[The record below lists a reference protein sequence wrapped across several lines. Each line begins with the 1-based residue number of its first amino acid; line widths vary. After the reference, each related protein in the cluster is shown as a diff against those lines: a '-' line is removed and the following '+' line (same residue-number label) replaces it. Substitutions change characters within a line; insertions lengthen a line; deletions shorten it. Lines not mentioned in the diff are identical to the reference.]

1 MTYLTQLEQALNCGL
16 RTLNTIRYG
25 ASESSGDWWSL
36 AQHHDGL
43 WYATH
48 NSGGGSV
55 ALQKFLG
62 QMTRSRRACGQMGA
76 NTSATITDLQIA
88 LEQEGQ
94 RVWLCPSSR
103 EWADYLEAA
112 RFDVALG
119 VLRLSETIDARLAAF
134 TGAPADHADLHA
146 QFTVTQLQGACRSKT
161 LSPAGSKAELVG
173 RLRCAA
179 TA

>member
-1 MTYLTQLEQALNCGL
+1 MTYLNQLEQALNCGL

-62 QMTRSRRACGQMGA
+62 QMTRSLRACGQMGA
-76 NTSATITDLQIA
+76 NTTATITDLQIA

-119 VLRLSETIDARLAAF
+119 VRLSETIDA
-134 TGAPADHADLHA
+134 
-146 QFTVTQLQGACRSKT
+146 QFTVAQLQGACRSKT

>member
-36 AQHHDGL
+36 VQHNGV

-48 NSGGGSV
+48 NSGGGRV

-62 QMTRSRRACGQMGA
+62 QMIRSLRACGQMGA
-76 NTSATITDLQIA
+76 NTTATTTDLQIP
-88 LEQEGQ
+88 LDLEGQ

-103 EWADYLEAA
+103 EWADYLEVA
-112 RFDVALG
+112 RFDVAAVG
-119 VLRLSETIDARLAAF
+119 PV
-134 TGAPADHADLHA
+134 DLHA
-146 QFTVTQLQGACRSKT
+146 QFTVAQLQGACRSKT
-161 LSPAGSKAELVG
+161 LSPAGTKAELVG
-173 RLRCAA
+173 RLQCAA

>member
-1 MTYLTQLEQALNCGL
+1 MTYLTQLEAALNCGL

-76 NTSATITDLQIA
+76 NTTATITDLQIA

-94 RVWLCPSSR
+94 RVWLFPSSR

-112 RFDVALG
+112 RFDVAAVG
-119 VLRLSETIDARLAAF
+119 
-134 TGAPADHADLHA
+134 HADLHA
-146 QFTVTQLQGACRSKT
+146 QFTVAQLQGACRNKT
-161 LSPAGSKAELVG
+161 LSPTGNKAELVG
-173 RLRCAA
+173 RLQCAA